1 MPASYETHRAQL
13 ETLLTAWGMPPG
25 FAQRTAEVMS
35 WADLHGIDSHGISMI
50 PAYFDRQKN
59 GRVNMRAQ
67 PRNERETP
75 FSALVDDDGGLGHEP
90 SRQAMEIAIA
100 QARSVG
106 VVSVRNSSL
115 FSACGTRATACP

>member
-67 PRNERETP
+67 PRRRPSDGEHGLQI
-75 FSALVDDDGGLGHEP
+75 ALDRFQTQQQCGRRHCRHIRRARPCDIQGH
-90 SRQAMEIAIA
+90 RG
-100 QARSVG
+100 RW
-106 VVSVRNSSL
+106 
-115 FSACGTRATACP
+115 